1 MKMDTIAALATPHGV
16 GSIAIVRL
24 SGDNALAIATKLTVK
39 KSLVPRYAT
48 LTMLQDSSNAPIDES
63 IVIYFKAPHSFTA
76 EDVIEFQCHGGL
88 IVARMIL
95 ETLLEYGARLAEPGE
110 FTKRAYL
117 NGRIDLTEAE
127 AVADLIVAKSDD
139 AAKVLARQLR
149 GDLKNYVNSLRDKL
163 TNILAYSEVSIDY
176 AEEDLPQDLIDNM
189 LEKVQSIQREL
200 AITLEASK
208 GRKQLMEGFRVAI
221 VGKPNVGKSSLLNA
235 LLHFNRAIVSDIAGT
250 TRDTIEE
257 QLQVGT
263 HLVRIIDTAGIR
275 HSDDTIEKIGIER
288 SRESVESADIV
299 IALFD
304 GSRTKDE
311 EDDQILELLE
321 QFSIKPIV
329 LISKSDLEQK
339 FDKSIL
345 SNFNAQPFSIEDD
358 TTHLIKELEELMNVS
373 NSSDALM
380 LTNIRQVNAIE
391 RATESLELCKEPL
404 QNVELEFF
412 SFHIN
417 EAIASISSI
426 SQPYEYD
433 EMLDKMFSNFCLG
446 K

>member
-1 MKMDTIAALATPHGV
+1 MDTIAALATPHGV

-24 SGDNALAIATKLTVK
+24 SGENALVIATKLTVK
-39 KSLVPRYAT
+39 KNLVPRYAT
-48 LTMLQDSSNAPIDES
+48 LTMLQNSSNEPIDES
-63 IVIYFKAPHSFTA
+63 IVIYFKSPHSFTA

-95 ETLLEYGARLAEPGE
+95 ETLLEYGVRLAEPGE

-189 LEKVQSIQREL
+189 LEKVQSIQNEL
-200 AITLEASK
+200 SKTLGASK

-221 VGKPNVGKSSLLNA
+221 IGKPNVGKSSLLNA

-304 GSRTKDE
+304 GSRIKDE

-345 SNFNAQPFSIEDD
+345 SNLNAQPFSIEDD
-358 TTHLIKELEELMNVS
+358 TTHLIKQLEELMNIS

-391 RATESLELCKEPL
+391 RATESLKLCKEPL
-404 QNVELEFF
+404 QNIELEFF

-417 EAIASISSI
+417 EAIVSISSI

>member
-1 MKMDTIAALATPHGV
+1 MNTETIAALATPHGV

-24 SGDNALAIATKLTVK
+24 SGENALNIAKKITSKQKLA
-39 KSLVPRYAT
+39 PRYAT
-48 LTMLQDSSNAPIDES
+48 LTMLQDISQEPIDQS

-88 IVARMIL
+88 IVARRIL
-95 ETLLEYGARLAEPGE
+95 ETTLAYGARLAEPGE

-117 NGRIDLTEAE
+117 NGRIDLSEAE

-149 GDLKNYVNSLRDKL
+149 GDLKDYVESLRERL

-189 LEKVQSIQREL
+189 LLKVETIKEELEK
-200 AITLEASK
+200 TLEASNS
-208 GRKQLMEGFRVAI
+208 RKQLMEGFRVAI
-221 VGKPNVGKSSLLNA
+221 VGKPNVGKSSLLNS

-275 HSDDTIEKIGIER
+275 ESQDTIEKIGIER

-304 GSRTKDE
+304 GSREADS
-311 EDDQILELLE
+311 EDKQILEILKAHE
-321 QFSIKPIV
+321 AEPIV
-329 LISKSDLEQK
+329 LITKSDLEQK
-339 FDKSIL
+339 FDVNMLSKYKSQ
-345 SNFNAQPFSIEDD
+345 SFSIKDNSS
-358 TTHLIKELEELMNVS
+358 TLIKQLEELMNVT
-373 NSSDALM
+373 NHSDALM
-380 LTNIRQVNAIE
+380 LTNIRQVNAIVS
-391 RATESLELCKEPL
+391 ASKSLQECKEPL
-404 QNVELEFF
+404 QNIELEFF

>member
-24 SGDNALAIATKLTVK
+24 SGEDALNIATKLTTNK
-39 KSLVPRYAT
+39 NLPPRYAT
-48 LTMLQDSSNAPIDES
+48 LTMLQNSANQPIDES

-76 EDVIEFQCHGGL
+76 EDVVEFQCHGGL

-149 GDLKNYVNSLRDKL
+149 GDLKDYVNSLRDKL

-176 AEEDLPQDLIDNM
+176 AEEDLPQDLIDSM
-189 LEKVQSIQREL
+189 LEKVQTIQSEL
-200 AITLEASK
+200 AKTLEASK

-311 EDDQILELLE
+311 EDNQILELLGQLE
-321 QFSIKPIV
+321 IEPIV

-339 FDKSIL
+339 FDKTLL
-345 SNFNAQPFSIEDD
+345 SNFNAEAFSIKDD
-358 TTHLIKELEELMNVS
+358 TTHLIKQLEELMNVS

-380 LTNIRQVNAIE
+380 LTNIRQVNAIVS
-391 RATESLELCKEPL
+391 ATKSLESCKEPL
-404 QNVELEFF
+404 QNIELEFF

-417 EAIASISSI
+417 EAIASVSSI